1 MKPTSANSKIPK
13 VIRMLEMTGVNA
25 FYGSIQALWDV
36 SFRVEE
42 GEIVTLLGS
51 NGSGKSTAI
60 HVAQGLLR
68 PASGETRFKGEV
80 IQRLSLHQV
89 VERGLCLVP
98 EERHLFPFMSV
109 LENLELGAYPRKARV
124 VREETL
130 EWVLSLFPILQKRK
144 KQRTHTLSGGEQQM
158 VAIGRGL
165 MAKPSL
171 LMMDEPSLGLAP
183 LIVAE
188 LFRTISEIN
197 QHGLS
202 ILLVEQNARHAL
214 TLAQRAYVMETG
226 RITREGSGKELLA
239 DPSIRAVYLGM

>member
-1 MKPTSANSKIPK
+1 
-13 VIRMLEMTGVNA
+13 MLEMSGASA

-36 SFRVEE
+36 TFRVEA

-51 NGSGKSTAI
+51 NGAGKTTAT
-60 HVAQGLLR
+60 HVAQGLIR
-68 PASGETRFKGEV
+68 PTSGEARFQGEV
-80 IQRLSLHQV
+80 IGRLSPHQV

-98 EERHLFPFMSV
+98 EERHLFPHMSV
-109 LENLELGAYPRKARV
+109 LENLELGAYPRKARAL
-124 VREETL
+124 RHQTL
-130 EWVLSLFPILQKRK
+130 QWILELFPNLRKRK
-144 KQRTHTLSGGEQQM
+144 KQRSHTLSGGEQQM

-188 LFRTISEIN
+188 LFRTVSEIN
-197 QHGLS
+197 AHGLS
-202 ILLVEQNARHAL
+202 ILLVEQNATHAL
-214 TLAQRAYVMETG
+214 NLASRAYVMETG

-239 DPSIRAVYLGM
+239 DPSIRTAYLGM

>member
-1 MKPTSANSKIPK
+1 
-13 VIRMLEMTGVNA
+13 MLEMTGVNA

-60 HVAQGLLR
+60 HVAQGLVR
-68 PASGETRFKGEV
+68 PTSGEARFKGEV
-80 IQRLSLHQV
+80 VGRLKPHQV

-109 LENLELGAYPRKARV
+109 LENLELGAYPRKARA

-130 EWVLSLFPILQKRK
+130 EWVLGLFPILQKRR

-188 LFRTISEIN
+188 LFKTISEIN
-197 QHGLS
+197 MHGLS

-214 TLAQRAYVMETG
+214 TLARRAYVMETG
-226 RITREGSGKELLA
+226 RITREGSGKELLN
-239 DPSIRAVYLGM
+239 DPAIRAAYLGM

>member
-1 MKPTSANSKIPK
+1 
-13 VIRMLEMTGVNA
+13 MLEMTGVNA

-36 SFRVEE
+36 SFRVIE

-60 HVAQGLLR
+60 HVAQGLVR
-68 PASGETRFKGEV
+68 PTSGETRFEGEV
-80 IQRLSLHQV
+80 VQRMSPHQV
-89 VERGLCLVP
+89 VEKGLCLVP

-109 LENLELGAYPRKARV
+109 LENLELGAYPRKARA

-197 QHGLS
+197 LHGLS

-226 RITREGSGKELLA
+226 RITREGSGKELLG
-239 DPSIRAVYLGM
+239 DPAIRAAYLGM

>member
-1 MKPTSANSKIPK
+1 
-13 VIRMLEMTGVNA
+13 MLEILGIEA

-36 SFRVEE
+36 SFRVDQ
-42 GEIVTLLGS
+42 GEVVTILGS
-51 NGSGKSTAI
+51 NGAGKSTAI
-60 HVAQGLLR
+60 HVAQGLIR
-68 PASGETRFKGEV
+68 PTSGETRFLGEV
-80 IQRLSLHQV
+80 IQRLSPHQV

-98 EERHLFPFMSV
+98 EARHLFPHMSV

-130 EWVLSLFPILQKRK
+130 QWIYNLFPILQRRK
-144 KQRTHTLSGGEQQM
+144 KQRAGTLSGGEQQM

-188 LFRTISEIN
+188 LFRIISEIN

-214 TLAQRAYVMETG
+214 SLASRAYVMETG

-239 DPSIRAVYLGM
+239 DPSIRTAYLGM